1 MERCPVCEGNF
12 ASDILETHVNTCLD
26 QQEHKRHSPVAT
38 PVATKR
44 SADGATAPKSAL
56 EALGL
61 RLDSSESGKRRRR
74 APRTPSGASMSQ
86 LVKTERTKLN
96 LSARDSSVA
105 TLTQGATPTPAAPPK
120 ETLAELTRQ
129 SKLPLALRLR
139 PKLLAEFQGQEKL
152 LGEHGLLTNIVA
164 SNNIPSFILWGPPG
178 IGKTS
183 LARIIAETTSDRFVE
198 VSGVDGTAKKLREVF
213 QAAENEKRLTGRKT
227 ILFLDEIHRYN
238 KALQDLLL
246 PVVERGVVTVI
257 GATTENPSFTINN
270 ALLSRMHT
278 FVMEPLLHDALVKVL
293 IRAIRV
299 VNRTRKLVHNLHL
312 IDLDRGAIDY
322 IAKLSTGDLRVA
334 LNILES
340 VHAYLSGRR
349 YSQFDTLE
357 PAKELIRVPLA
368 QEAGVIRVTADHLK
382 PLLSLKNYHQMYDRQ
397 GDLHYDTISAFHKS
411 VRGSDANAAV
421 FYLVKMLQGGEDPVF
436 ILRRMIVIASEDIG
450 LRDSSCLPFMLAA
463 KEAFEFVGMPEGEI
477 ILSHCATKLARAHK
491 LTKSYRALRNV
502 QQMFKDNPDLANV
515 KIPLHLRN
523 SPTAL
528 MKELGYGED
537 YKYNPSF
544 ENGKVSQSYLP
555 PELSAK
561 GIDTN
566 FVEPH
571 HLGQIRDP
579 KVKSEDYEIAAAELK
594 DYEDYKRQRNAFI
607 QQKERVMERPT
618 YDEFL
623 PAADQPAFYIDAEE
637 KNTYLDDPDC
647 SHNFETEPNHDPHH
661 YQEDD
666 TFHYDPEYPIFYD

>member
-607 QQKERVMERPT
+607 QQKEIVMERPT